1 MHEAYL
7 ECNGKWQESEFV
19 LQLQKKA
26 SQRTKCTRRWMTRKQ
41 LEEKYDA
48 AMADEII
55 RRKQDDEELRRTQI
69 QKNPDNP
76 AT

>member
-1 MHEAYL
+1 
-7 ECNGKWQESEFV
+7 
-19 LQLQKKA
+19 
-26 SQRTKCTRRWMTRKQ
+26 MTRKQ